1 MGTHWEGSPAGLGR
15 ARLLRPATG
24 KSWFPLSDHPYSP
37 PLGPL
42 DTPAWKKGPRRDWEY
57 SMVGG
62 CREEG
67 RPVHSPAPLDP
78 E

>member
-1 MGTHWEGSPAGLGR
+1 MKPV
-15 ARLLRPATG
+15 TG
-24 KSWFPLSDHPYSP
+24 KSWLPLSDHPYGP

-42 DTPAWKKGPRRDWEY
+42 DTPAWKKGPQNEIG
-57 SMVGG
+57 STMVGG

-67 RPVHSPAPLDP
+67 RPVYSPAPLDS